1 MKVLNYR
8 VILTPEPDGGY
19 TVKVPTIRGCMTHG
33 DTIDEALAMI
43 KDAIEG
49 CLEVLVEEG
58 LPIPQ
63 DDSNTFEYSL
73 RFETELV

>member
-1 MKVLNYR
+1 
-8 VILTPEPDGGY
+8 
-19 TVKVPTIRGCMTHG
+19 MTHG

-58 LPIPQ
+58 LPI
-63 DDSNTFEYSL
+63 
-73 RFETELV
+73 